1 MSTASTLAF
10 FGLRFK
16 IEDDAQIEAL
26 EKRTH
31 VHQQSAKKASLD
43 HYWANFDEPGE
54 RYYSFIGRRLG
65 VIGLENQSEVAI
77 AFENLEQI
85 RRDTEDKLCA
95 IGIEGVPRLYLQLMP
110 DA

>member
-1 MSTASTLAF
+1 MSTTSTLAF
-10 FGLRFK
+10 FGLRIK
-16 IEDDAQIEAL
+16 IEDAEIETF

-43 HYWANFDEPGE
+43 HYWANFGEPGE
-54 RYYSFIGRRLG
+54 QYFSFIGKRLG

-77 AFENLEQI
+77 SFENLERI
-85 RRDTEDKLCA
+85 RRETEEKLSA
-95 IGIEGVPRLYLQLMP
+95 VGIEGIPRLYLQLMP